1 VAREFKGDAKSS
13 PSDIGWVGEIED
25 VTNANTTFRT
35 VVFTGEHLQL
45 TVMSL
50 AAGENI
56 GWEMHDNLD
65 QFLRIESGTG
75 TLKLGR
81 SAEEVAEEHA
91 VSGDWAMIVPAGTW
105 HDVVNEGA
113 SELKLY
119 SVYAPP
125 DHPPGTVHVTKADA
139 QAAEDEG
146 SGHDHHAPSADDG

>member
-1 VAREFKGDAKSS
+1 MSGITSNPSS
-13 PSDIGWVGEIED
+13 IGWVGEIED

-35 VVFTGEHLQL
+35 VVFTGKHLQL

-81 SAEEVAEEHA
+81 SAGDIAEEHA
-91 VSGDWAMIVPAGTW
+91 VSDDWAMIIPAGTW

-139 QAAEDEG
+139 EDDEAEVSE
-146 SGHDHHAPSADDG
+146 HDHHAPSADGED